1 MRKVCIDDL
10 RSEVK
15 KTEADMDC
23 MTDASNE
30 AHAAQTRCKPNR
42 HPLIGGP
49 AVGSVSRQV
58 ARSSLEATT
67 KDYFAITVLPVL
79 KAAREDM
86 QRLHAAE
93 DTMCFTLAEVGAHT
107 CVSTLVTL
115 AAEPSC
121 RQR

>member
-1 MRKVCIDDL
+1 MR
-10 RSEVK
+10 R
-15 KTEADMDC
+15 TPP
-23 MTDASNE
+23 
-30 AHAAQTRCKPNR
+30 KPVANPIGT
-42 HPLIGGP
+42 HPRP
-49 AVGSVSRQV
+49 RAVGSVSRQV

-93 DTMCFTLAEVGAHT
+93 DTMCSTLAEVGAHT